1 MKIKLSSEEVPF
13 WTGKDNHLYYPK
25 NINLTMEND
34 AYGNVKND
42 KLNKV
47 IIKNGKIISGGLD
60 KSNSSQ
66 KHPRV

>member
-1 MKIKLSSEEVPF
+1 
-13 WTGKDNHLYYPK
+13 
-25 NINLTMEND
+25 MEND

-47 IIKNGKIISGGLD
+47 IIKNGGLFQVVLI
-60 KSNSSQ
+60 NQSSQ